1 MSKSKHK
8 PEKQQKVAFCRTVKA
23 IALTF
28 RPQLGML
35 LYMTPGSL
43 VPGWRQGVGWLHVS
57 AFSLAIPRVQLPVAP

>member
-28 RPQLGML
+28 HPQLGML

-43 VPGWRQGVGWLHVS
+43 VPGWRQGVGGLHVS